1 MYYKLQVRGNILEM
15 QLSRG
20 LLSSVAR
27 EVEVVS
33 TVTVVDTSVFLQEYM
48 AQVCVC
54 VCVCVCVGCG
64 HQRVSP

>member
-1 MYYKLQVRGNILEM
+1 LQVRGNILEM

-20 LLSSVAR
+20 LLSSVAK
-27 EVEVVS
+27 EVEVAS

-48 AQVCVC
+48 AQVCVF
-54 VCVCVCVGCG
+54 VCVVCG